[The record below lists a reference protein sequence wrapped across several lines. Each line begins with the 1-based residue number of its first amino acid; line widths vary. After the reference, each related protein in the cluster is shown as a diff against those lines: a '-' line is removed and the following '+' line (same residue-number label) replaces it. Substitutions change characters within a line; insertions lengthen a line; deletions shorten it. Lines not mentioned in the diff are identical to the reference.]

1 MVKKSWLSK
10 IYVESSNTNRVM
22 KTYISPEMRLIELG
36 SVQGVMNLTVVSGQK
51 ADKNVTVLTKRNV
64 WDNDEDDDEW

>member
-1 MVKKSWLSK
+1 
-10 IYVESSNTNRVM
+10 M